1 MSSEN
6 DIELVNDSLERCTQ
20 RRQEFFEVFYRR
32 FSVSSDEV
40 AAKFA
45 GTNLKAQARALR
57 ESFYLL
63 FSAIGGDPEAWQSL
77 ELRAIRHDQRHL
89 DIRPG
94 LYDLWLECLLETIRD
109 FDPEADAAIEAAWRR
124 TMQQG
129 IDFMIARY

>member
-1 MSSEN
+1 MSDTN
-6 DIELVNDSLERCTQ
+6 DIELVNDSLERCTR
-20 RRQEFFEVFYRR
+20 RRQEFFEAFYRR
-32 FSVSSDEV
+32 FNASSDEV

-45 GTNLKAQARALR
+45 GTDIKTQARALR

-63 FSAIGGDPEAWQSL
+63 LRAVGGDPEAWQGL
-77 ELRAIRHDQRHL
+77 ELRAIRHDHRHL

-109 FDPEADAAIEAAWRR
+109 FDPKADAAIEAAWRR
-124 TMQQG
+124 TMQKG